1 MMLRYQYLPKNL
13 VSELAVLAN
22 RADVFG
28 AICDACALGII
39 HGKRVER
46 KKRKHR

>member
-1 MMLRYQYLPKNL
+1 MMLRYQSLPKNL

-46 KKRKHR
+46 KKRKNR